1 MQTAAGQ
8 LGVAIENARL
18 FTEEQRR
25 ARHLAFLN
33 NISKMAISSEDAEQM
48 MADIVRE
55 IQKNFRYDHIGIG
68 IMDYATKD
76 IEIKAE
82 AGSTS
87 QALGRRIAVGTGV
100 LGKVARTGSK
110 RAGAKRRSGAV
121 GGRVAGIA
129 RRALLADH
137 VRRDAAGRA
146 QRGEPVGECVCSP
159 GRADSEYSGR
169 PVWQRRCTTRSSSRN
184 CSSNRSPTA

>member
-68 IMDYATKD
+68 IMDHVTKD

-82 AGSTS
+82 AGTTS
-87 QALGRRIAVGTGV
+87 QALGRRIAVGMRR
-100 LGKVARTGSK
+100 AR
-110 RAGAKRRSGAV
+110 AKWLAPE
-121 GGRVAGIA
+121 IA
-129 RRALLADH
+129 RWCRTPAPGNLPACCRNRAPSFACQS
-137 VRRDAAGRA
+137 A
-146 QRGEPVGECVCSP
+146 
-159 GRADSEYSGR
+159 
-169 PVWQRRCTTRSSSRN
+169 
-184 CSSNRSPTA
+184 TAKIC